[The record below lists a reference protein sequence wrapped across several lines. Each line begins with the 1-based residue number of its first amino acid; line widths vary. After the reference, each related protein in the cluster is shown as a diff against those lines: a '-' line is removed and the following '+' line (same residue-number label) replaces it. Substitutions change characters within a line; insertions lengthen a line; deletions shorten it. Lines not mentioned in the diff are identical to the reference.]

1 MSLTSL
7 SKTSDFRQ
15 TCDKHFISPPKIK
28 MVGLGGIMPLTTE
41 YALTGMA
48 FSYLYRLLLMQSRN
62 DFVAGEFVAEMSN
75 APEVHSFQEK
85 LQKVKSLSMQE
96 LAQLALIAALLDKD
110 ARTGVIAFP
119 QLTSGKAIHMGKI
132 IDDLLAMSAPLL
144 SRKASKSKVLMN
156 YHFGS
161 VGRVVGG
168 ADNAVIVG
176 STVVRTSTSKYAHL
190 HPDLW
195 YQMLGYW
202 ALHNS
207 QSGVWVDRKRYDIE
221 LDSFVI
227 YFARYQQ
234 SLRFAIKDIALKDMF
249 HPQYK
254 NILGVGA

>member
-1 MSLTSL
+1 
-7 SKTSDFRQ
+7 
-15 TCDKHFISPPKIK
+15 
-28 MVGLGGIMPLTTE
+28 
-41 YALTGMA
+41 
-48 FSYLYRLLLMQSRN
+48 
-62 DFVAGEFVAEMSN
+62 
-75 APEVHSFQEK
+75 
-85 LQKVKSLSMQE
+85 
-96 LAQLALIAALLDKD
+96 
-110 ARTGVIAFP
+110 
-119 QLTSGKAIHMGKI
+119 
-132 IDDLLAMSAPLL
+132 
-144 SRKASKSKVLMN
+144 MN

-176 STVVRTSTSKYAHL
+176 STMVRTSTSKYAHL

-227 YFARYQQ
+227 YFARYQK